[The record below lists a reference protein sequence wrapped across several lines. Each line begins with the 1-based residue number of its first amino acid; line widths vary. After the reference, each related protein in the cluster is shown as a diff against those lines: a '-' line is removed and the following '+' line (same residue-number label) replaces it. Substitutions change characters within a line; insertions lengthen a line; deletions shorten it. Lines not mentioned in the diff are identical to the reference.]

1 MKKIAVMISGSGSN
15 LEAIIKA
22 CNTNNIYGDVVCVIS
37 NNPNAYGIERAKKH
51 NIPIKIIDHTEYT
64 KRSDFDDS
72 LKEFLE
78 NLEIDLIILA
88 GFMRILGKNITE
100 KFYGKMINLHPSL
113 LPLYPGLNTHE
124 QALNNKDKY
133 HGISIHF
140 VSSEL
145 DAGPLIAQG
154 KILIKKNESKEKL
167 INRIHKVEHD
177 LLPKVI
183 NELCLNNIYLNCEI
197 NKVIYSSDLDSKM
210 VITYFNN
217 YEI

>member
-15 LEAIIKA
+15 LEAIVKA
-22 CNTNNIYGDVVCVIS
+22 CHAKNIYGEIVYVIS
-37 NNPNAYGIERAKKH
+37 NNPDAYGIERAKKY
-51 NIPIKIIDHTEYT
+51 NIPVKIIDHKSYT
-64 KRSDFDDS
+64 DRDDFDDA
-72 LKEFLE
+72 LKDFLD

-113 LPLYPGLNTHE
+113 LPLYPGLNTHT
-124 QALNNKDKY
+124 QALNNKDDY

-140 VSSEL
+140 VSAEL

-154 KILIKKNESKEKL
+154 KVLVKADDDLEKL
-167 INRIHKVEHD
+167 VSKIHKVEHD

-183 NELCLNNIYLNCEI
+183 NELCMNNIYLNCET
-197 NKVIYSSDLDSKM
+197 NKVMYSDNLDSKM
-210 VITYFNN
+210 SVTYFND
-217 YEI
+217 

>member
-22 CNTNNIYGDVVCVIS
+22 CHDKNIYGEIVYVIS
-37 NNPNAYGIERAKKH
+37 NNPDAYGIERAKKY
-51 NIPIKIIDHTEYT
+51 NIPVKIIDHKSYT
-64 KRSDFDDS
+64 DRNDFDDA
-72 LKEFLE
+72 LKEFLD

-113 LPLYPGLNTHE
+113 LPLYPGLNTHT
-124 QALNNKDKY
+124 QALNNKDEY

-140 VSSEL
+140 VSAEL

-154 KILIKKNESKEKL
+154 KVLVKADDDLEKL
-167 INRIHKVEHD
+167 VSKIHKAEHD
-177 LLPKVI
+177 LLPKVV
-183 NELCLNNIYLNCEI
+183 NELCLNNIYLNCET
-197 NKVIYSSDLDSKM
+197 NKVMYSDNLDSNM
-210 VITYFNN
+210 SVTYFND
-217 YEI
+217 

>member
-22 CNTNNIYGDVVCVIS
+22 CHDKNIYGEIVYVIS
-37 NNPNAYGIERAKKH
+37 NNPDAYGIERAKKY
-51 NIPIKIIDHTEYT
+51 NIPVKIIDHKSYT
-64 KRSDFDDS
+64 DRNDFDDA
-72 LKEFLE
+72 LKEFLD

-113 LPLYPGLNTHE
+113 LPLYPGLNTHT
-124 QALNNKDKY
+124 QALNNKDEY

-140 VSSEL
+140 VSAEL

-154 KILIKKNESKEKL
+154 KVLVKADDDLEKL
-167 INRIHKVEHD
+167 VSKIHKVEHD

-183 NELCLNNIYLNCEI
+183 NELCMNNIYLNCET
-197 NKVIYSSDLDSKM
+197 NKVMYSDNLDSKM
-210 VITYFNN
+210 YVTYFND
-217 YEI
+217 

>member
-15 LEAIIKA
+15 LEAIVKA
-22 CNTNNIYGDVVCVIS
+22 CHEKNIDGEIVYVIS
-37 NNPNAYGIERAKKH
+37 NNPDAYGIERAKKY
-51 NIPIKIIDHTEYT
+51 NIPVKVIDHKSYT
-64 KRSDFDDS
+64 DRNDFDDA
-72 LKEFLE
+72 LKEFLD

-113 LPLYPGLNTHE
+113 LPLYPGLNTHT
-124 QALNNKDKY
+124 QALNNKDEY

-140 VSSEL
+140 VSAEL

-154 KILIKKNESKEKL
+154 KVLVKADDNLEKL
-167 INRIHKVEHD
+167 VSKIHKVEHD

-183 NELCLNNIYLNCEI
+183 NELCMNNIYLNCET
-197 NKVIYSSDLDSKM
+197 NKVMYSDNLDSKM
-210 VITYFNN
+210 SVTYFN
-217 YEI
+217 Y

>member
-15 LEAIIKA
+15 LEAIVKA
-22 CNTNNIYGDVVCVIS
+22 CHEKNIYGEIVYVIS
-37 NNPNAYGIERAKKH
+37 NNPDAYGIERAKKY
-51 NIPIKIIDHTEYT
+51 NIPVKIIDHKSYT
-64 KRSDFDDS
+64 DRDDFDDA
-72 LKEFLE
+72 LKDFLD

-113 LPLYPGLNTHE
+113 LPLYPGLNTHT
-124 QALNNKDKY
+124 QALNNKDDY

-140 VSSEL
+140 VSAEL

-154 KILIKKNESKEKL
+154 KIPVKADDGLEKL
-167 INRIHKVEHD
+167 VSKIHKVEHD

-183 NELCLNNIYLNCEI
+183 NELCMNNIYLNCET
-197 NKVIYSSDLDSKM
+197 NKVMYSDNLDSKM
-210 VITYFNN
+210 SVTYFND
-217 YEI
+217 

>member
-15 LEAIIKA
+15 LEAIVKA
-22 CNTNNIYGDVVCVIS
+22 CHEKNIYGEIVYVIS
-37 NNPNAYGIERAKKH
+37 NNPDAYGIERAKKY
-51 NIPIKIIDHTEYT
+51 NIPVKIIDHKSYT
-64 KRSDFDDS
+64 DRDDFDDA
-72 LKEFLE
+72 LKEFLD

-113 LPLYPGLNTHE
+113 LPLYPGLNTHT
-124 QALNNKDKY
+124 QALNNKDDY

-140 VSSEL
+140 VSAEL

-154 KILIKKNESKEKL
+154 KIPVKADDGLEKL
-167 INRIHKVEHD
+167 VSKIHKVEHD

-183 NELCLNNIYLNCEI
+183 NELCMNNIYLNCET
-197 NKVIYSSDLDSKM
+197 NKVMYSDNLDSKM
-210 VITYFNN
+210 YVTYFND
-217 YEI
+217 

>member
-15 LEAIIKA
+15 LEAIVKA
-22 CNTNNIYGDVVCVIS
+22 CHEKNIYGEIVYVIS
-37 NNPNAYGIERAKKH
+37 NNPDAYGIERAKKY
-51 NIPIKIIDHTEYT
+51 NIPVKIIDHKSYT
-64 KRSDFDDS
+64 DRDDFDDA
-72 LKEFLE
+72 LKEFLD

-113 LPLYPGLNTHE
+113 LPLYPGLNTHT

-140 VSSEL
+140 VSAEL

-154 KILIKKNESKEKL
+154 KVSVKADDDLEKL
-167 INRIHKVEHD
+167 VSKIHKVEHD

-183 NELCLNNIYLNCEI
+183 NELCLDNIYLDCET
-197 NKVIYSSDLDSKM
+197 NKVMYSDNLDSKIS
-210 VITYFNN
+210 VTYFNN
-217 YEI
+217 

>member
-15 LEAIIKA
+15 LEAIVKA
-22 CNTNNIYGDVVCVIS
+22 CHEKNIYGEIVYVIS
-37 NNPNAYGIERAKKH
+37 NNPDAYGIERAKKY
-51 NIPIKIIDHTEYT
+51 NIPVKIIDHKSYT
-64 KRSDFDDS
+64 DRDDFDDA
-72 LKEFLE
+72 LKEFLD

-113 LPLYPGLNTHE
+113 LPLYPGLNTHT

-154 KILIKKNESKEKL
+154 KVLVKADDDLEKL
-167 INRIHKVEHD
+167 VSKIHKVEHD
-177 LLPKVI
+177 LLPKII
-183 NELCLNNIYLNCEI
+183 NELCTNNIYLNCET
-197 NKVIYSSDLDSKM
+197 NKVMYSDNLDSKM
-210 VITYFNN
+210 SVTYFND
-217 YEI
+217 

>member
-15 LEAIIKA
+15 LEAIVKA
-22 CNTNNIYGDVVCVIS
+22 CHEKNIYGEIVYVIS
-37 NNPNAYGIERAKKH
+37 NNPDAYGIERAKKY
-51 NIPIKIIDHTEYT
+51 NIPVKIIDHKSYT
-64 KRSDFDDS
+64 DRDDFDDA
-72 LKEFLE
+72 LKEFLD

-113 LPLYPGLNTHE
+113 LPLYPGLNTHT

-140 VSSEL
+140 VSAEL

-154 KILIKKNESKEKL
+154 KVLVKADDNLEKL
-167 INRIHKVEHD
+167 VSKIHKVEHD
-177 LLPKVI
+177 LLPKII
-183 NELCLNNIYLNCEI
+183 NELCTNNIYLNCET
-197 NKVIYSSDLDSKM
+197 NKVMYSDNLDSKM
-210 VITYFNN
+210 SVTYFND
-217 YEI
+217 

>member
-1 MKKIAVMISGSGSN
+1 MKKIAVMISGNGTN
-15 LEAIIKA
+15 LEAIVKA
-22 CNTNNIYGDVVCVIS
+22 CHANNIYGEIVYVIS
-37 NNPNAYGIERAKKH
+37 NNPEAYGIERAKKY
-51 NIPIKIIDHTEYT
+51 NIPVKIIDHKSYT
-64 KRSDFDDS
+64 DRDDFDDA
-72 LKEFLE
+72 LKKFLD

-113 LPLYPGLNTHE
+113 LPLYPGLNTHT

-154 KILIKKNESKEKL
+154 KVLVKADDDLEKL
-167 INRIHKVEHD
+167 VSKIHKVEHD
-177 LLPKVI
+177 LLPKII
-183 NELCLNNIYLNCEI
+183 NELCTNNIYLNCET
-197 NKVIYSSDLDSKM
+197 NKVMYSDNLDSKM
-210 VITYFNN
+210 SVTYFND
-217 YEI
+217 

>member
-15 LEAIIKA
+15 LEAIVKA
-22 CNTNNIYGDVVCVIS
+22 CHEKNIYGEIVYVIS
-37 NNPNAYGIERAKKH
+37 NNPDAYGIERAKKY
-51 NIPIKIIDHTEYT
+51 NIPVKIIDHKSYT
-64 KRSDFDDS
+64 DRDDFDNA
-72 LKEFLE
+72 LKEFLD

-113 LPLYPGLNTHE
+113 LPLYPGLNTHI

-140 VSSEL
+140 VSAEL

-154 KILIKKNESKEKL
+154 KVLVKADDDLEKL
-167 INRIHKVEHD
+167 VSKVHKVEHD

-183 NELCLNNIYLNCEI
+183 NELCLNNIYLDCET
-197 NKVIYSSDLDSKM
+197 NKVMYSDNLDSK
-210 VITYFNN
+210 ISLTYFND
-217 YEI
+217 